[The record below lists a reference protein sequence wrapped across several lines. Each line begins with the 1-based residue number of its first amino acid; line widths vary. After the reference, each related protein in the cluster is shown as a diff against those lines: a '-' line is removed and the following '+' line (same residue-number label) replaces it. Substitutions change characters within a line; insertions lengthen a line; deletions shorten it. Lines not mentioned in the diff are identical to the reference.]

1 MENTTTIH
9 YILVYHFYFLT
20 HYQQLHPTEQELE
33 DYQLEKEWPLDH
45 LLLKLALRSQGTYVR
60 DSFVCMLDALLRTPL
75 NTLDVAGASTTG
87 EEDVAA
93 ATPLHGE
100 L

>member
-60 DSFVCMLDALLRTPL
+60 DSFVCMLDALLRGPL
-75 NTLDVAGASTTG
+75 HHPRCGRGFFNRG
-87 EEDVAA
+87 ELLTA
-93 ATPLHGE
+93 ATPAPT
-100 L
+100 